1 MIQYQTEE
9 NMQIIGELL
18 GYVAGIC
25 TAIVFLPQS
34 IQTLKTKDVKGLS
47 ISTYVIYNI
56 GMLSWILYGIYLHSL
71 QMIIFNSISFV
82 FSSIILYLILTQ
94 KK

>member
-1 MIQYQTEE
+1 MPF
-9 NMQIIGELL
+9 IGELL
-18 GYVAGIC
+18 GYIAGIC

-34 IQTLKTKDVKGLS
+34 LQTLKTKDVSGLS
-47 ISTYVIYNI
+47 LSTYIIYNI

-71 QMIIFNSISFV
+71 QMIIFNGISFI
-82 FSSIILYLILTQ
+82 FSSTILYLIIRQ

>member
-1 MIQYQTEE
+1 MSIL
-9 NMQIIGELL
+9 GELL
-18 GYVAGIC
+18 GYIAGIC

-34 IQTLKTKDVKGLS
+34 IETVKTKNVQGLAL
-47 ISTYVIYNI
+47 STYVIYNV
-56 GMLSWILYGIYLHSL
+56 GMLSWILYGIYLHSA

-82 FSSIILYLILTQ
+82 FSSVILYMIVCHRR

>member
-1 MIQYQTEE
+1 MH
-9 NMQIIGELL
+9 IIGEIL

-34 IQTLKTKDVKGLS
+34 IQTLKTKDVKGLAL
-47 ISTYVIYNI
+47 STYIIYNI
-56 GMLSWILYGIYLHSL
+56 GMLSWILYGFYLHSF

-82 FSSIILYLILTQ
+82 FSSIILCMIITQ
-94 KK
+94 KR